1 MVEIQEH
8 FPIKNYNT
16 FGIEAFAERFVEVTN
31 EQELIEVLKAHKDIF
46 VISGGSNML
55 LTKDIQKTVIHLN
68 TKGIEKQILS
78 DNTCLVTAQSGEN
91 WHEFVRWTVEQNLGG
106 LENLS
111 LIPGNV
117 GATPIQNIGA
127 YGVEVKDSIVSLEAI
142 EINSLEKR
150 IFTKEECQFGYRES
164 IFKKELKGKY
174 IITSVTFKLTTSD
187 HIFHT
192 SYGAIRNELKDVE
205 NVTVRDISDAVIR
218 IRQQKLPDPK
228 EIGNSGSF
236 FKNPIVEKSVFERVA
251 KKYPNAPHYPVSE
264 DAIKIPAGWLIEQ
277 CGFKGKRFGNTGTYH
292 QQALVLVNHGN
303 ATGQEIFEFAK
314 HIQDTVQKTFGI
326 FLEMEVNII

>member
-1 MVEIQEH
+1 MVEIQQH
-8 FPIKNYNT
+8 FSLKNYNT

-31 EQELIEVLKAHKDIF
+31 EQDLVAVLKDYKDIF

-55 LTKDIQKTVIHLN
+55 LTQNIDKTVIHLN
-68 TKGIEKQILS
+68 TKGIEKEILS

-91 WHEFVRWTVEQNLGG
+91 WHEFVRWTVEHNLGG

-150 IFTKEECQFGYRES
+150 VFTKEECQFGYRES
-164 IFKKELKGKY
+164 IFKKEQKGKY
-174 IITSVTFKLTTSD
+174 IITSVTFKLTTAN
-187 HIFHT
+187 HTFHT
-192 SYGAIRNELKDVE
+192 SYGAISNELKGVE

-218 IRQQKLPDPK
+218 IRRQKLPDPK

-236 FKNPIVEKSVFERVA
+236 FKNPVVEKSVFEKVI
-251 KKYPNAPHYPVSE
+251 KEYPNAPHYPISE

-303 ATGQEIFEFAK
+303 ATGKEIFEFAQ
-314 HIQDTVQKTFGI
+314 HIQNTVQQTFGI
-326 FLEMEVNII
+326 WLEMEVNVI